1 MAEEQD
7 DLFWWRNYL
16 SFLEWNSQW
25 YAEHG
30 ELHHPEDAFHVHE
43 IVVGNVEKEDVFKD
57 PDTIVHAETWNDPTW
72 RGILHLSQPIMCG
85 GVLCPF
91 ICLRLE
97 NEQHG
102 FWCLHIHDT
111 PMFEECP
118 SERCFN
124 DDTYHELRDVQMFA
138 ARKIGLLLHIVPNF
152 INENSWSIEPHSF
165 MHPLRRAWVHELLQ
179 MVHHGRFLLER
190 VIGGT
195 PEHGLEYAVDIGLKG
210 KSTIQD
216 VMQLVSVG
224 EWLPSISELADG
236 AKCKLTVEQLVAH
249 QARHTVHLRE
259 IQADGDEIVNEFPH
273 SYMDDEDELG
283 QWVVILDSCANN
295 IVTTITQGKGLLD
308 IAVAQKVVS
317 SQHDVVEE
325 HVDTD
330 GNVTKKQKTM

>member
-1 MAEEQD
+1 
-7 DLFWWRNYL
+7 
-16 SFLEWNSQW
+16 
-25 YAEHG
+25 
-30 ELHHPEDAFHVHE
+30 
-43 IVVGNVEKEDVFKD
+43 
-57 PDTIVHAETWNDPTW
+57 
-72 RGILHLSQPIMCG
+72 
-85 GVLCPF
+85 
-91 ICLRLE
+91 
-97 NEQHG
+97 
-102 FWCLHIHDT
+102 
-111 PMFEECP
+111 
-118 SERCFN
+118 
-124 DDTYHELRDVQMFA
+124 
-138 ARKIGLLLHIVPNF
+138 
-152 INENSWSIEPHSF
+152 

-273 SYMDDEDELG
+273 SYMFDEDELG
-283 QWVVILDSCANN
+283 QWVVMLDSCANN

-308 IAVAQKVVS
+308 IAVAQEVMS
-317 SQHDVVEE
+317 SQPDDVQE

-330 GNVTKKQKTM
+330 GNVTKKHKTM